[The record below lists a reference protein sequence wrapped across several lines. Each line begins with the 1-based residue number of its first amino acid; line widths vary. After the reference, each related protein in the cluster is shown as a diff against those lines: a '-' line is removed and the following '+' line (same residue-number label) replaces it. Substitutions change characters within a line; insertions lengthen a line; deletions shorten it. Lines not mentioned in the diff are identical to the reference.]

1 MPLEIS
7 EIGVRMAVLEPGD
20 AAVSKGGGAA
30 AGCGGGAQSGAAGSE
45 ANDVMVEKCVRAV
58 LRALKMRDSR

>member
-1 MPLEIS
+1 
-7 EIGVRMAVLEPGD
+7 MAASPGHPRPP
-20 AAVSKGGGAA
+20 
-30 AGCGGGAQSGAAGSE
+30 